1 MSTTE
6 NSAAASAPRNA
17 LVGIDIGG
25 TKIDVAVVVDGTRH
39 SRRLPTRAEH
49 GAVQAIERALAT
61 VTALVDDA
69 GATDVSAMSVAV
81 PGAVDNGVIRMA
93 DNIPDLEGLNLAAMV
108 GEVFP
113 HATLSLVNDLNA
125 AATAQLAA
133 GLVPRQGVG
142 VVIGLGTGTA
152 AGIIVDGQ
160 LRSGARG
167 AAGEIGYSRIV
178 LTGGTDAEP
187 ARLEDLAGG
196 RALDRLAAESGLA
209 SAQELLDRAETD
221 DATAAVVLPR
231 LDAVGRAIAFCQH
244 LLDPDALVVFGGMSA
259 HPLLRRRVEA
269 VLAGELPEPPT
280 VRWLAPGSNA
290 SLEGALHHA
299 AMLADAPVPA

>member
-6 NSAAASAPRNA
+6 NSAAALAPRNA
-17 LVGIDIGG
+17 LVGVDIGG

-39 SRRLPTRAEH
+39 TRRLATDAMR
-49 GAVQAIERALAT
+49 GAAQAIDRALSTVSDLAT
-61 VTALVDDA
+61 EA
-69 GATDVSAMSVAV
+69 GATITAIGVAV

-93 DNIPDLEGLNLAAMV
+93 DNIPDLEGLDLASMV
-108 GEVFP
+108 GETFP
-113 HATLSLVNDLNA
+113 DVELALVNDLNA

-133 GLVPRQGVG
+133 GLVPRTGVG

-178 LTGGTDAEP
+178 LPGGTHRDP
-187 ARLEDLAGG
+187 ARLEDIAGG
-196 RALDRLAAESGLA
+196 RALDRLAADSGLR

-221 DATAAVVLPR
+221 AATAAEVIPR

-244 LLDPDALVVFGGMSA
+244 LLDPDALVVFGGVSA
-259 HPLLRRRVEA
+259 HPLLRSRVEA
-269 VLAGELPEPPT
+269 VLAGELPDPPT
-280 VRWLAPGSNA
+280 VRWLAPGTNA
-290 SLEGALHHA
+290 SLEGTLHHA
-299 AMLADAPVPA
+299 AMLAEAPVPA